1 MSFAITQAWS
11 ISVVNLRAIP
21 YPQRVV
27 ILAIFAFLMNLP
39 LGYLRQACRKFS
51 FLWFLYIHLS
61 IPFII
66 LLRIMMGVSYWF
78 IPVSVASA
86 VGGQILGARRR
97 RISRES
103 ADG

>member
-1 MSFAITQAWS
+1 MPPAIIQAW
-11 ISVVNLRAIP
+11 NAALTGLRAIP
-21 YPQRVV
+21 FPQRVV
-27 ILAIFAFLMNLP
+27 MLAGSAFLMNLP
-39 LGYLRQACRKFS
+39 LGYLRQGCRKFS

-66 LLRIMMGVSYWF
+66 LFRIMMGVSYWF

-97 RISRES
+97 RPGRER
-103 ADG
+103 ANG